1 MVQKRILNIQMNK
14 LLVLTYLRQAQ
25 IQNLCFVFKPTVTDD
40 KDDSWSDDVKAHL
53 EKIPQDESNSE
64 DESN

>member
-1 MVQKRILNIQMNK
+1 
-14 LLVLTYLRQAQ
+14 
-25 IQNLCFVFKPTVTDD
+25 VFKLTVTDD
-40 KDDSWSDDVKAHL
+40 KDDSDSDDVTVEV

>member
-40 KDDSWSDDVKAHL
+40 KDDSGSDDVKAHL